1 MTGSPSFLIYPHMT
15 EHPTARTALYL
26 PPSTITQLLDASGVS
41 NRSVFGRD
49 ASDGAPHVSD
59 ILADERTVE
68 TDGLA
73 NFRTY
78 GPFRLKEESSSGSG
92 FAVCRYRLSPLLGSR
107 VTPKKKNAAIIK
119 WFTHYQGSQLRL
131 R

>member
-1 MTGSPSFLIYPHMT
+1 MT
-15 EHPTARTALYL
+15 EHPTARPALYL
-26 PPSTITQLLDASGVS
+26 PPSNITQLLDASGVS

-59 ILADERTVE
+59 ILANERTVE

-107 VTPKKKNAAIIK
+107 VTPKKKMLPLSN
-119 WFTHYQGSQLRL
+119 GLRTIRVVSSACDDL
-131 R
+131 SPSSLPDSDR